1 MKVNKHANSANH
13 VPWDEQGPA
22 QVRALRRAIT
32 AHREDTP
39 VDAELAPMMGDM
51 LARIDDFVEPQTP
64 QITAPP
70 ILKAGARPPSAA
82 RALQS
87 MSAATT
93 QLKQFAQTNPQYTDR
108 IDAMI
113 RVIERHVTMKREI
126 VQRVQLTEQST

>member
-1 MKVNKHANSANH
+1 MKVNKPTNSANS

-64 QITAPP
+64 QIMAPP
-70 ILKAGARPPSAA
+70 TLKTGTNPPSAS

-87 MSAATT
+87 MSVATT
-93 QLKQFAQTNPQYTDR
+93 RLKQFVETNPQYTDR

-113 RVIERHVTMKREI
+113 KVIEQHVAMKREI